1 MRTETIDFREFMRGE
16 HRKKDLKPP
25 TLSLVPLV
33 VTPFI
38 PVKAFAAE
46 QSIKSKMMNAFDPL
60 IDLIQGLAYPVALVV
75 VLGGSIFVMIGNSEK
90 GFSMMQKAGLGYLLV
105 MITPMILDVLVDAM
119 EGAI

>member
-1 MRTETIDFREFMRGE
+1 MPYICFTI
-16 HRKKDLKPP
+16 
-25 TLSLVPLV
+25 
-33 VTPFI
+33 PFTI
-38 PVKAFAAE
+38 PDR
-46 QSIKSKMMNAFDPL
+46 KSKRNFITIATTAFDPL

>member
-1 MRTETIDFREFMRGE
+1 MKTKTIDFREFMKGE
-16 HRKKDLKPP
+16 HKRMRPP
-25 TLSLVPLV
+25 TLSLLPLAAA
-33 VTPFI
+33 PLMPI
-38 PVKAFAAE
+38 KAYAAE
-46 QSIKSKMMNAFDPL
+46 DIQGKMMNAFDPL

-119 EGAI
+119 DGAL